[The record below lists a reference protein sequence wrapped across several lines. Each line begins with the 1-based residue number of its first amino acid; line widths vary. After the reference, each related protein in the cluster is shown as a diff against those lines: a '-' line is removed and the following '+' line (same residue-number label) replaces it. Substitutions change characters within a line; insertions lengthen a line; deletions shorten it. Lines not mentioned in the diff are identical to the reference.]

1 MCILNKRHKNKKKVV
16 EEVDF
21 TNKEVEEDDKEEEG
35 AERARGKCNTFLL
48 FCFVS
53 SFVVVVEKQPSAF
66 CTLSL
71 ARSLA
76 HILLVAVF
84 RGFRW
89 PPVDGVE
96 VVVVGA
102 TPRRLAHSRSRT
114 LSRVCLSRARTL
126 KTSRFL
132 FAFFALPS
140 SFF

>member
-1 MCILNKRHKNKKKVV
+1 MARLCLRSAVQIFFLIVTSNRSGECVFFFVFVWGSTKKRKIKNNGKESIKSVCILNKRHKNKKKVV

-76 HILLVAVF
+76 HILLVALSFAVS
-84 RGFRW
+84 G
-89 PPVDGVE
+89 G
-96 VVVVGA
+96 
-102 TPRRLAHSRSRT
+102 RR
-114 LSRVCLSRARTL
+114 
-126 KTSRFL
+126 
-132 FAFFALPS
+132 
-140 SFF
+140 